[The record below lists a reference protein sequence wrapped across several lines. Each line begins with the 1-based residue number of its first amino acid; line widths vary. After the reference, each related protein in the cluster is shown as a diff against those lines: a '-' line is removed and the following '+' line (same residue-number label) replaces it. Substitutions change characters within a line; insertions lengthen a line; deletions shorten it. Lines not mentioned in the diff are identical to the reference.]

1 MTSHLLA
8 TVSAPAWGAS
18 PAPGT
23 DPAAR
28 PGSRG
33 GPGSRGAGRGALAD
47 LLGGGAI
54 LLAWLFLWSWFALA
68 MVQPV
73 RRAAPSGEAQA
84 LARSAAS
91 APRRTPGPAAR
102 GHMVPP
108 DTSRSFRTEATP
120 QRAPQAAQ
128 TS

>member
-84 LARSAAS
+84 
-91 APRRTPGPAAR
+91 R

>member
-18 PAPGT
+18 SAP
-23 DPAAR
+23 
-28 PGSRG
+28 
-33 GPGSRGAGRGALAD
+33 RGARRGALAD

-73 RRAAPSGEAQA
+73 PRAAPSG
-84 LARSAAS
+84 AAV
-91 APRRTPGPAAR
+91 AR
-102 GHMVPP
+102 GHIVPP

>member
-1 MTSHLLA
+1 MTSHLVA
-8 TVSAPAWGAS
+8 TVSAPAWGAPS
-18 PAPGT
+18 APVA

-28 PGSRG
+28 PGSSG
-33 GPGSRGAGRGALAD
+33 SPGPGVRGAGRSVLAD
-47 LLGGGAI
+47 LLGGGTL

-73 RRAAPSGEAQA
+73 
-84 LARSAAS
+84 
-91 APRRTPGPAAR
+91 PGGGPEGAAAR
-102 GHMVPP
+102 GTAEARPAPRGRRHMVPP